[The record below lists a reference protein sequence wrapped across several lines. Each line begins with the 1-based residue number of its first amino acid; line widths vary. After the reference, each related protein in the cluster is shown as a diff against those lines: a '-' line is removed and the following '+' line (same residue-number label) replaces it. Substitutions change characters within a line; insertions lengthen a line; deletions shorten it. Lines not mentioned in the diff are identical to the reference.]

1 MGNNESNPTKVDLKN
16 RVLELE
22 TEMNNRQAEHD
33 EFSMEMALTIS
44 EFFQVMQKLTKG
56 DFSVRAPENS
66 PNELLSSF
74 GNIINETIKQLDTDT
89 QELETANVK
98 MKEHSQE
105 LERSLEVIKRQQTAI
120 AEMDTPI
127 IQIWDQVLCLP
138 IVGIVD
144 SRRSAEMMENL
155 LNNISETECRCV
167 IVDITGVEVVDT
179 QTADH
184 FIKMIRAAGLLGAKC
199 VITGIR
205 PQIAQT
211 LTNIGVDLSGI
222 QTFRNLQA
230 GLADSFKSLKLKV
243 IDDDKSD

>member
-243 IDDDKSD
+243 IDDDKSN